1 MQGKVNKFGYTWR
14 YSMVLLAGVIIGVV
28 IVAVVVAG
36 IVTAISAAAKDSLS
50 DE

>member
-1 MQGKVNKFGYTWR
+1 MA
-14 YSMVLLAGVIIGVV
+14 LLAGGVIGVS

-36 IVTAISAAAKDSLS
+36 IVTAIVAAAKDSLS